1 VRTRT
6 SSSLK
11 LLGMVVTD
19 SERYLEAAEELVVD
33 IPARRRAVMERI
45 DAAEERLRQARDKYC
60 RLWDA
65 EVGKWEEREAEEEW
79 QRARS
84 QVFNLQS
91 RLGADDLDP
100 ENQKAVA
107 RQLAGLVREDAERR
121 LSEIAARSDDP
132 KVRRTVAECKD
143 EIATST
149 YHFMRRFKEA
159 RSLVPEEVRTTR
171 AEAHAILDRLRN
183 PPVDRG
189 TDKP

>member
-11 LLGMVVTD
+11 LLGTVVTD
-19 SERYLEAAEELVVD
+19 SQRYLEAAEELVVD

-91 RLGADDLDP
+91 RLGADYLDP

-107 RQLAGLVREDAERR
+107 RQLAGLC
-121 LSEIAARSDDP
+121 ARMPS
-132 KVRRTVAECKD
+132 A
-143 EIATST
+143 
-149 YHFMRRFKEA
+149 
-159 RSLVPEEVRTTR
+159 
-171 AEAHAILDRLRN
+171 
-183 PPVDRG
+183 G
-189 TDKP
+189 